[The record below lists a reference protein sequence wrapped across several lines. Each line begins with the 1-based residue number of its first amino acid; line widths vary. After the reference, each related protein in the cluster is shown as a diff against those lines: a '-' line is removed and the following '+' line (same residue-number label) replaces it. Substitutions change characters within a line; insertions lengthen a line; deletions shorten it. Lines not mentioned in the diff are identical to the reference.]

1 MKQLLIVETRLHAFW
16 AARNTRERLIL
27 AAGGIIAIVAFYLMA
42 VGSINKRIQVLQRRL
57 PQLTLDSYE
66 IATGSKALPQR
77 ARRAGD
83 LRSDLFKI
91 LAEHKLQA
99 DLRVVS
105 TSQVEMRLPDQ
116 DARTLINTLNT
127 IRLAA
132 DAHIVSLQLRAVDPQ
147 NAGATAMLERAP

>member
-1 MKQLLIVETRLHAFW
+1 MKQLLILETRLRTFW

-27 AAGGIIAIVAFYLMA
+27 AVGGAIAIVAFYLMA

-66 IATGSKALPQR
+66 IATGSKSMPQH
-77 ARRAGD
+77 AKRAGD

-91 LAEHKLQA
+91 LAEHKMQA

-105 TSQVEMRLPDQ
+105 STQVEMRLPDQ
-116 DARTLINTLNT
+116 DARTLINALNT
-127 IRLAA
+127 LRLAA
-132 DAHIVSLQLRAVDPQ
+132 DARVVSLQLRAVDQ
-147 NAGATAMLERAP
+147 NTAGATAMLERAP